1 MRGLLIAASLAVG
14 LSLLAASLPAARA
27 ASSAYLAPAWVKTF
41 GTAGVDQ
48 GWGVDVGP
56 SGEVYVTGFVQGKGN
71 DVFLA
76 RLDSA
81 GNVAWQKTWSE
92 PNSQKGFEVRYAAGD
107 LYVGGVTQ
115 HNTTLASQDMFLW
128 KVGAS
133 DGTRLWNVT
142 WNGPA
147 DQYDELDG
155 IVVANGT
162 VTVSGWGDATMDFTQ
177 GQIALVRYTTDGALV
192 RQSLW
197 GGPAREEGNGA
208 LVTDGTN
215 LYVAGCVNGTN
226 LFSGGDAVV
235 VAFNAT
241 TLTEVW
247 NRTWGGSAIDD
258 AYGIALVGDRLY
270 ATGLTNS
277 FGGDRIFLLG
287 YETSGNRVA
296 EATWG
301 ASGSESARAI
311 GATANGGA
319 VYIAGKTTSYGNGSF
334 DVVLLTY
341 DANGTLVSY
350 PTWGGS
356 GSDSSHGI
364 AVSGPDIYI
373 VGETTSYGSGS
384 SDVFILK
391 IGSVG
396 TGGGTPPPPPS
407 PSATGAVVV
416 VLALG
421 LAAVLLLVLGLALRR
436 RRGPR

>member
-1 MRGLLIAASLAVG
+1 MRSPIVVGCFLLSIALVLTLVPPAGAA
-14 LSLLAASLPAARA
+14 LSG
-27 ASSAYLAPAWVKTF
+27 YLAPAWVKTF

-56 SGEVYVTGFVQGKGN
+56 GGEVYVMGFVQGQGN

-76 RLDSA
+76 RLDAA
-81 GNVAWQKTWSE
+81 GNVAWQKTWSA
-92 PNSQKGFEVRYAAGD
+92 PYSQKGFEVRYAGGD

-128 KVGAS
+128 KVRAS

-162 VTVSGWGDATMDFTQ
+162 VTVSGWGDATMDFAR
-177 GQIALVRYTTDGALV
+177 GQIALVRYTTDGAFV
-192 RQSLW
+192 AQTLW

-215 LYVAGCVNGTN
+215 LYVAGCVNGTS
-226 LFSGGDAVV
+226 LFSGGDSVV

-247 NRTWGGSAIDD
+247 NRTWGGTAIDD
-258 AYGIALVGDRLY
+258 AYGITLLGSTLY
-270 ATGLTNS
+270 VTGLTNS

-287 YETSGNRVA
+287 YDTSGDKIA

-301 ASGSESARAI
+301 GSGSESARAV
-311 GATANGGA
+311 GATANGSA
-319 VYIAGKTTSYGNGSF
+319 VYIAGKTTSHGNGSF

-341 DANGTLVSY
+341 DANGTLASY
-350 PTWGGS
+350 ATWGAS

-364 AVSGPDIYI
+364 TVAGNDVFI
-373 VGETTSYGSGS
+373 VGETTSLGAGS
-384 SDVFILK
+384 SDIFILK

-396 TGGGTPPPPPS
+396 SSGGTAPVPPPQAP
-407 PSATGAVVV
+407 GAAVGIALILV
-416 VLALG
+416 VLA
-421 LAAVLLLVLGLALRR
+421 VILVLVLVLRR
-436 RRGPR
+436 RKGSH